1 MTKNKVKTLSTLIAI
16 AAVSLCAVLTSG
28 SSRLSLAAPRSVS
41 FDAKT
46 PDANNEAMKQKILA
60 KEREGL
66 DALKAGNVARFGELT
81 ADDAILV
88 DAAGPASKAQV
99 LRNVAGFQLTDYS
112 IDNVQFLPLSP
123 DTGLI
128 QYKIDEKGSSHGHEF
143 AAKAYVSSI
152 WAERDHQWVCLFSQE
167 SAARQ

>member
-1 MTKNKVKTLSTLIAI
+1 MTKVKTASTLIAI

-28 SSRLSLAAPRSVS
+28 ASRASFAGPRLAALDSN
-41 FDAKT
+41 A
-46 PDANNEAMKQKILA
+46 EAMKQQILA

-81 ADDAILV
+81 ADEAILV
-88 DAAGPASKAQV
+88 DSSGPASKAQV
-99 LRNVAGFQLTDYS
+99 LKNVAGFQLMDYS

-128 QYKIDEKGSSHGHEF
+128 QYKIDEKGVSHGHEF

-152 WAERDHQWVCLFSQE
+152 WTERDHQWLCLFSQE
-167 SAARQ
+167 SAAH